1 MTPSARID
9 LLGMPFDVVTFD
21 QTLERLMALS
31 RGARPAYVVTANVD
45 HVVRFVREP
54 SVRPLYRQA
63 DLVVAD
69 GTPVIWASRFLSTP
83 LPHRVAGSDLTP
95 ALCQRAAEE
104 GRSMFFLGGA
114 PGAANAAAEVL
125 RRRHPKLNIV
135 GTFCPDYG
143 FEKDERKLA
152 ETVRVVREAKPD
164 ILLVGL
170 GSPKQE
176 NWIAANKD
184 ACGAKL
190 SIGVGVTFSFI
201 AGHVKRAPRWMQRLG
216 LEWLHRLMQ
225 EPGRLWRRY
234 LIEDTAF
241 LGMVLKCYLFG
252 TPSARKP

>member
-1 MTPSARID
+1 MKPTPRID
-9 LLGMPFDVVTFD
+9 FLGMPLDVVTFD
-21 QTLERLMALS
+21 QTLDRLVALA
-31 RGARPAYVVTANVD
+31 RGNHAAYVVTANVD
-45 HVVRFVREP
+45 HVVRFVRDP
-54 SVRPLYRQA
+54 SVRSLYTQA

-69 GTPVIWASRFLSTP
+69 GTPVIWASRFLGTP
-83 LPHRVAGSDLTP
+83 LPQRVAGSDLTP
-95 ALCQRAAEE
+95 ALCARAADE
-104 GRSMFFLGGA
+104 GLRVFFLGGS
-114 PGAANAAAEVL
+114 PGAADAAADVL
-125 RRRHPKLNIV
+125 RKRHPALEIV

-143 FEKDERKLA
+143 FEKDEVKLA
-152 ETVRVVREAKPD
+152 RTVEVVRQARPD

-176 NWIAANKD
+176 NWIAAHKD

-216 LEWLHRLMQ
+216 LEWFHRLMQ

-234 LIEDTAF
+234 LLEDTAF

-252 TPSARKP
+252 PPAERKP

>member
-1 MTPSARID
+1 MNPTTRIE
-9 LLGMPFDVVTFD
+9 LLGMPFDVVTFE
-21 QTLERLMALS
+21 QTLELLMKLS
-31 RGARPAYVVTANVD
+31 RGDRPTYIVTANVD

-54 SVRPLYRQA
+54 SVRALYTKA

-69 GTPVIWASRFLSTP
+69 GTPVIWASRFLGTP

-95 ALCQRAAEE
+95 ALCARAAEE
-104 GRSMFFLGGA
+104 GRSLFFLGGA
-114 PGAANAAAEVL
+114 PGSADAAAEVL

-143 FEKDERKLA
+143 FEKDEGKLA

-176 NWIAANKD
+176 NWIVAHKD

-216 LEWLHRLMQ
+216 LEWAHRLMQ

-241 LGMVLKCYLFG
+241 VGMVLKCYLFG

>member
-1 MTPSARID
+1 MNPNARIE

-21 QTLERLMALS
+21 RTLDLLMELS
-31 RGARPAYVVTANVD
+31 HGAKPAYVVTANVD

-54 SVRPLYRQA
+54 AVREFYAGA

-69 GTPVIWASRFLSTP
+69 GMPVIWASRFLGTP

-95 ALCQRAAEE
+95 ALCARAAEE
-104 GRSMFFLGGA
+104 GRSLFFLGGA
-114 PGAANAAAEVL
+114 PGAADAAAEVL
-125 RRRHPKLNIV
+125 RRRHPTLNIV

-152 ETVRVVREAKPD
+152 QTVQVVREAKPD

-176 NWIAANKD
+176 NWIVAHKE

-201 AGHVKRAPRWMQRLG
+201 AGRVKRAPRWMQRLG
-216 LEWLHRLMQ
+216 LEWFHRLMQ

-241 LGMVLKCYLFG
+241 LGMVLKHYLFG
-252 TPSARKP
+252 TPSARER